1 MRMFSYLFILFF
13 SIVFPYFI
21 IQHQLPSRFIQLAA
35 VFVIMHLLALLIVH
49 AVLPNSRKTIGLYQ
63 TVFSIVLFAPIFYCS
78 QVIFNQ
84 SIENIHRFYSVIP
97 TSYVI
102 LLLTVIF
109 AINFYKFKD
118 SSI

>member
-1 MRMFSYLFILFF
+1 MRVFSYLFILFF
-13 SIVFPYFI
+13 LIVSPYFI
-21 IQHQLPSRFIQLAA
+21 IHHQLPSRFIQMAA
-35 VFVIMHLLALLIVH
+35 LFVIMHLIALLIVH
-49 AVLPNSRKTIGLYQ
+49 IVLPNSRKTIGLYH

-78 QVIFNQ
+78 QVIFDQ

-109 AINFYKFKD
+109 SINFYKFND
-118 SSI
+118 SSK

>member
-21 IQHQLPSRFIQLAA
+21 IQHQLPIRFIQMAA

-49 AVLPNSRKTIGLYQ
+49 AVLPNSRKTIGLYH
-63 TVFSIVLFAPIFYCS
+63 TVFSIILYAPIFYFS

-84 SIENIHRFYSVIP
+84 SVENIHRFYSVIP
-97 TSYVI
+97 ISYVI

>member
-13 SIVFPYFI
+13 SIVSPYFI
-21 IQHQLPSRFIQLAA
+21 IQHQLPSRFIQMAA
-35 VFVIMHLLALLIVH
+35 LFVIMHLIALLIVH
-49 AVLPNSRKTIGLYQ
+49 AVLPNSRKTIGFYL

-78 QVIFNQ
+78 QVIFDQ

-109 AINFYKFKD
+109 SINFYKFKD
-118 SSI
+118 SSK